1 MPPRYLLR
9 RCYRS
14 LSTTPLRGSRGQQP
28 RGAAVSAAMIAPCA
42 GDVLR
47 AAVVARKPVFM
58 RFRRG
63 GGMVARVGEKL
74 LHIAPTH
81 PAARRCGSLT
91 LPHRRSAPHEKSA
104 AETKNFQSRADFFNA
119 MALGAE
125 KKRRGPCGKNTKQL
139 PNQKIFQPSK
149 T

>member
-1 MPPRYLLR
+1 MPPRYLPR

-14 LSTTPLRGSRGQQP
+14 LSPAPLPGSRSQQP

-42 GDVLR
+42 YEVLR

-63 GGMVARVGEKL
+63 GGMVARVGAKL

-81 PAARRCGSLT
+81 RAERRCGSLT
-91 LPHRRSAPHEKSA
+91 LPHRRSAPPHEKSA
-104 AETKNFQSRADFFNA
+104 AETKKFQSRADFFNA

-125 KKRRGPCGKNTKQL
+125 KKRRGALRKK
-139 PNQKIFQPSK
+139 
-149 T
+149 